1 MFIKKKD
8 YDALI
13 TEIARLRLSLDLYKE
28 TTKRLSDRLDAELE
42 ESIKWRERC
51 HELYRENNK

>member
-13 TEIARLRLSLDLYKE
+13 TEIAKLRLTTKLYEE
-28 TTKRLSDRLDAELE
+28 TTKRLCERLDAELE

-51 HELYRENNK
+51 HELYNENR

>member
-13 TEIARLRLSLDLYKE
+13 TEIARLSLTAKLYEE
-28 TTKRLSDRLDAELE
+28 TNKRLCDRLDAELE

-51 HELYRENNK
+51 HELYNEKK